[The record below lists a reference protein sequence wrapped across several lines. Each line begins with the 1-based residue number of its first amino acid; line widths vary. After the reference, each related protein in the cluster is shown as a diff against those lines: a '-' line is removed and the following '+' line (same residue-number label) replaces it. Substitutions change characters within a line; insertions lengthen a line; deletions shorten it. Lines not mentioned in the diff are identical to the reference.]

1 MKPGLWFD
9 RAGTTDIN
17 RYFPNT
23 SDVAMQSVAGPLD
36 MDAVRRHRKR
46 AGHELS
52 KSRFVAAQMLA
63 YFDEELELWRRS
75 ATHAN
80 DTAARLASALENAR
94 TESSVDWVWQ
104 HPVDT
109 NQLFLSFP
117 DDLEGNAAADRLG
130 LAVGA
135 VRWDS
140 TLPGRVCARMVT
152 AFDTTEDEIEAAV
165 SAL

>member
-1 MKPGLWFD
+1 MCGRLRFD
-9 RAGTTDIN
+9 CAGTTDIN
-17 RYFPNT
+17 RYFPDT
-23 SDVAMQSVAGPLD
+23 SDIPMQSVAGPLD
-36 MDAVRRHRKR
+36 MDAVGRRRKR

-52 KSRFVAAQMLA
+52 KNRFVAAQILA
-63 YFDEELELWRRS
+63 YFGTDLELWRRS

-80 DTAARLASALENAR
+80 DTAGQLASKLENNR
-94 TESSVDWVWQ
+94 TESGVNWEWQ

-117 DDLEGNAAADRLG
+117 EDSEGNAAADRLG
-130 LAVGA
+130 HAVGA

-140 TLPGRVCARMVT
+140 TLPGRICVRMVT
-152 AFDTTEDEIEAAV
+152 AFDTTEDEIEAAA